1 MTHYASLLA
10 LFLLFV
16 IAAILISEWAH
27 QRERAEGFKP
37 RLVRTIMIDT
47 DTEIERQEGWQ

>member
-1 MTHYASLLA
+1 MTHHASLLA

-27 QRERAEGFKP
+27 QMDREQSIRP

-47 DTEIERQEGWQ
+47 DAEIETKRGWE

>member
-1 MTHYASLLA
+1 MTHHASLLA
-10 LFLLFV
+10 LFILFV
-16 IAAILISEWAH
+16 IAAILLSEWSH
-27 QRERAEGFKP
+27 QNERAEGLRP

>member
-1 MTHYASLLA
+1 MTHHASLLA

-27 QRERAEGFKP
+27 QMDREQALKP

-47 DTEIERQEGWQ
+47 DTEIERSEGWQ